1 MTRKRIG
8 FFGLLGSGNLGN
20 DGSLAAVLNHL
31 RSEYPNAVL
40 DAMCGGPDE
49 LRQQFD
55 LDATP
60 LHWNQSEYRTA
71 ARVPAMARKAVG
83 KVVDAFRIAAWVRR
97 HDVVIVPGMGVLET
111 TLPLRPWGFPY
122 SLSLLSLAGK
132 VFGTKV
138 VLVSVGANVIAR
150 GPTRALVTAAA
161 RLATYRS
168 YRDEP
173 SRTAMRAM
181 GVDTSRDEV
190 YPDLAFALPTPAA
203 PAAPGTVGV
212 GVMAYRGGN
221 DDRPRAEEIYRAYV
235 DKLTEFVRWL
245 LDGGRT
251 VRLFV
256 GDRADLEV
264 VDELVK
270 VDPARVTLAPAATL
284 ADLLCEMSTVD
295 TVVATRY
302 HNVLSALKLAKPT
315 LSIGYATKNEVLM
328 AEFGLAEFCQ
338 PIKELDVAVLRDQFT
353 ELERRSPAVTEALTK
368 QNVVLADRLA
378 HQFAALDEVIR

>member
-49 LRQQFD
+49 LRELFG

-60 LHWNQSEYRTA
+60 LHWNQKEYRTA
-71 ARVPAMARKAVG
+71 ARLPAMARKAFG

-138 VLVSVGANVIAR
+138 MMMSVGANVIAR
-150 GPTRALVTAAA
+150 GPTRTLVTGAA
-161 RLATYRS
+161 RLAAYRS
-168 YRDEP
+168 YRDEQ
-173 SRTAMRAM
+173 SRTAMREM

-203 PAAPGTVGV
+203 PASPGTVGV

-221 DDRPRAEEIYRAYV
+221 EDRGQADEIYRSYV
-235 DKLTEFVRWL
+235 DKLTEFVHWL
-245 LDGGRT
+245 LGNGRT
-251 VRLFV
+251 VHLFI

-270 VDPARVTLAPAATL
+270 LDPARITLAPTATL
-284 ADLLCEMSTVD
+284 ADLLREMSTVD

-302 HNVLSALKLAKPT
+302 HNVLSALKAARPT
-315 LSIGYATKNEVLM
+315 LSIGYATKNDVLM

-338 PIKELDVAVLRDQFT
+338 PIKELDVAVLREQFT
-353 ELERRSPAVTEALTK
+353 ELESRSPAVIETLSK
-368 QNVVLADRLA
+368 QNAVLADRLA
-378 HQFAALDEVIR
+378 HQFAALGEVIR

>member
-1 MTRKRIG
+1 LTRKRIG

-20 DGSLAAVLNHL
+20 DGSLASVLNHL

-49 LRQQFD
+49 VRELYD

-60 LHWNQSEYRTA
+60 LHWNQKEYRTA
-71 ARVPAMARKAVG
+71 ARLPAMARKAFG

-122 SLSLLSLAGK
+122 SLSLLSLSGK
-132 VFGTKV
+132 VFGTKIA
-138 VLVSVGANVIAR
+138 LVSVGANVIAG
-150 GPTRALVTAAA
+150 GPTRLLVTRAA
-161 RLATYRS
+161 RLAAYRS
-168 YRDEP
+168 YRDEQ

-190 YPDLAFALPTPAA
+190 YPDLAFALPTPVA
-203 PAAPGTVGV
+203 PASPGTVGV

-221 DDRPRAEEIYRAYV
+221 EDRPRAEEIYRAYV

-245 LDGGRT
+245 LENGRT
-251 VRLFV
+251 VRLFI

-264 VDELVK
+264 VDELVRL
-270 VDPARVTLAPAATL
+270 DPARITLAPTATL
-284 ADLLCEMSTVD
+284 SDLLREMSSVD

-302 HNVLSALKLAKPT
+302 HNVLSALKAARPT
-315 LSIGYATKNEVLM
+315 LSIGYATKNDVLM

-338 PIKELDVAVLRDQFT
+338 SIKELDVAVLRDQFT
-353 ELERRSPAVTEALTK
+353 ELESRSPAVIETLTK
-368 QNVVLADRLA
+368 QNAVLADRLA
-378 HQFAALDEVIR
+378 HQFAALGEVIR